1 MSRRIERVNSLI
13 RTIVSEAIQ
22 RRLSDPRIE
31 PLTSVTRVE
40 VSSDLSSA
48 RVHVSVMATDARKK
62 LCVQALQHAAGRL
75 RGMLAEQLTMR
86 QVPRLLFCL
95 DDSVQRAFEMV
106 ETIDSVMAEYE
117 QGSPGEVHLEPK
129 RVQEAAE
136 RQSDDLLRQKPPVA
150 HVPIP
155 PEDVVTETGAAVRP
169 RRASEQ

>member
-1 MSRRIERVNSLI
+1 MSRRIERVNSLVRSVI
-13 RTIVSEAIQ
+13 SEAIQ

-31 PLTSVTRVE
+31 PLTSITRVE
-40 VSSDLSSA
+40 VSTDLSNA

-95 DDSVQRAFEMV
+95 DDSVQRAFETV

-117 QGSPGEVHLEPK
+117 QESPEDVNTEPEP
-129 RVQEAAE
+129 VQEDAE
-136 RQSDDLLRQKPPVA
+136 RQSDDLLQQNPPVA
-150 HVPIP
+150 HIPIP
-155 PEDVVTETGAAVRP
+155 PEDNVTETGTARLD
-169 RRASEQ
+169 RQEDF